1 MMNKLIATVL
11 IILISP
17 ILIFVALF
25 VMLSDGYPFL
35 FTQKKY
41 GLNNKVFKLYKF
53 RTMKKNTP
61 QIPTEE
67 MDNAKKHL
75 ITFGATLRKYS
86 IDELPQLM
94 NVLKGDI
101 NFIGPRPCMT
111 KNEEIIK
118 ELREKNG
125 VHKIKPGITGLA
137 QVEGRDS
144 NSYKMKV
151 KLDYTYLKNKS
162 LLMDLKILFKTIFVV
177 LFPKNIKH

>member
-1 MMNKLIATVL
+1 MIQKLIAFVLLLVLQPLFLIVSIL
-11 IILISP
+11 IIITDGFP
-17 ILIFVALF
+17 ILYV
-25 VMLSDGYPFL
+25 
-35 FTQKKY
+35 QKNY
-41 GLNNKVFKLYKF
+41 GKDHTEFNLYKF